1 MRTFGEFMLHSP
13 AKQYLDVVVGKHFS
27 DYHCLTFENGLLYIV
42 FCFRSFFRSFIL
54 GAFHFF
60 IHSLYQIIGYTDLF
74 DLHT

>member
-27 DYHCLTFENGLLYIV
+27 DYHCLTFEMVCFILFFV
-42 FCFRSFFRSFIL
+42 FVLSFFFCTRSIS
-54 GAFHFF
+54 FF